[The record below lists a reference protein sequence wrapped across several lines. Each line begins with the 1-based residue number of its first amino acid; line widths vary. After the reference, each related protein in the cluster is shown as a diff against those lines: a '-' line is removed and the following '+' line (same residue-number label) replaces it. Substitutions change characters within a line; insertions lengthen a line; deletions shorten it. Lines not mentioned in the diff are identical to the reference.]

1 MKFFFALCC
10 FLATSMLFPH
20 LSAAEWLTDFQK
32 AKEESARTGRPIFIL
47 FTNSD
52 AAACLSFDR
61 TIFSQKKFLD
71 YADKNLVLMKAD
83 FPVAIHRQPRAL
95 SKQNSELRT
104 EFGITVLPT
113 MLLLDSNGKLYKD
126 FIKADGGPEK
136 HRRNMNRIMD
146 FDPPK
151 RYSDYLDGFVKEYKP
166 PKPAVAT
173 ETKAEAKPAVKAQ
186 AKQQPK
192 QQPKPQA
199 KTKTQEQDAE
209 VVEETTIP
217 DENTLL
223 IPLDPEG
230 DFQDWL
236 KSNRTE
242 QNANAAKDAA
252 ADKPATAETSAP
264 QQTANT
270 AEK

>member
-1 MKFFFALCC
+1 MKYFFALCC

-83 FPVAIHRQPRAL
+83 FPVAIHRQPQSL

-166 PKPAVAT
+166 PKPAVA

-192 QQPKPQA
+192 QQPKQQA
-199 KTKTQEQDAE
+199 KAKPQDADA
-209 VVEETTIP
+209 EETTIP

-230 DFQDWL
+230 DFQEWL

-242 QNANAAKDAA
+242 QNADAAKDAA
-252 ADKPATAETSAP
+252 ADKPAPPAGTVSA
-264 QQTANT
+264 A
-270 AEK
+270 KK

>member
-1 MKFFFALCC
+1 MKYFFALCC
-10 FLATSMLFPH
+10 FLVTSMLFPR
-20 LSAAEWLTDFQK
+20 LAAAEWFTDFQK

-61 TIFSQKKFLD
+61 TIFTQKKFLD

-83 FPVAIHRQPRAL
+83 FPVAIHRQPKTI

-113 MLLLDSNGKLYKD
+113 MLLLDSNGKLFKD

-151 RYSDYLDGFVKEYKP
+151 RYSEYLDGFVKEYKP
-166 PKPAVAT
+166 PKPAAAT
-173 ETKAEAKPAVKAQ
+173 ISETKAEVKPAVKPQ

-192 QQPKPQA
+192 PQTKQQA
-199 KTKTQEQDAE
+199 KTKSQD
-209 VVEETTIP
+209 VEETTIP
-217 DENTLL
+217 DEKTLL

-230 DFQDWL
+230 DFQEWL

-242 QNANAAKDAA
+242 QGAEAAKDAA
-252 ADKPATAETSAP
+252 ADSPAPAADTADPA
-264 QQTANT
+264 A
-270 AEK
+270 AKK